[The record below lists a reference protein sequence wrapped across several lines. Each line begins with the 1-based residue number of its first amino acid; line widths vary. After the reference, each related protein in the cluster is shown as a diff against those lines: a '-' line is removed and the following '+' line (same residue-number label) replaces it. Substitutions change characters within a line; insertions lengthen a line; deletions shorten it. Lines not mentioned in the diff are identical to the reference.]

1 MGQTTDQQAAQ
12 QFDLVIRNGMVVDGT
27 GAKAF
32 AADVAVKDGRIA
44 AVGKIAG
51 TGIEEIDATG
61 RIVTPGFVD
70 IHTHYDGQA
79 VWDNHMAPSAWHG
92 VTTAVMGNCGVGF
105 APCKPDDREKLVELM
120 EGVEDI
126 PGPVMHEGLNWQWE
140 SFPEYLTA
148 LDRRDR
154 DIDLC
159 ALLPHAAV
167 RVYVMGER
175 AIRHEAATPDDIAQM
190 RKITAEAV
198 RSGAFGVSTSRTIS
212 HKSLT
217 GEYTPTLRATED
229 ELTGLAMGLRDA
241 GSGFVEIVSDWNE
254 PDPES
259 EFAMLRRV
267 CEKSGRPAVFSLTQR
282 HEEARS
288 NVWEQLMAMSREANA
303 AGHSIRPVA
312 PPRAIGL
319 LLGLEGS
326 QNPFSGTPTY
336 KTIAGLPLTER
347 LARMRDPEIRAKILS
362 EDPIAGSTF
371 PLIHRLMWTQMFRF
385 GNPPNYLPAREDS
398 IASIAEREGRTPP
411 EVAYEILL
419 EDEGRGFIYS
429 PLVNYYNFDMSAVET
444 MLADPNLI
452 MGLGDGG
459 AHVGFILD
467 AGFPT
472 WLMTYWGRERG
483 RFEMEEVI
491 RRLTSDTAHAS
502 GLHDRGVIAVGKK
515 ADLNVID
522 YENVSF
528 GKPYV
533 TYDLPAGGRRLLQKA
548 TGYDATIVSGIVT
561 YRNGEA
567 TGALPGKLVR
577 GQRFDDATQAVIA
590 AE

>member
-1 MGQTTDQQAAQ
+1 MDT
-12 QFDLVIRNGMVVDGT
+12 QFDIIIRNGLIADGT
-27 GAKAF
+27 GGEPFKG
-32 AADVAVKDGRIA
+32 DVGIKGDKIA
-44 AVGKIAG
+44 AVGTFEG
-51 TGIEEIDATG
+51 RGSEEIDASG
-61 RIVTPGFVD
+61 RVVTPGFVD

-79 VWDNHMAPSAWHG
+79 VWDKYTAPSAWHG

-105 APCKPDDREKLVELM
+105 APCRPADRDKLVELM

-126 PGPVMHEGLNWQWE
+126 PSPVIHEGLNWQWE
-140 SFPEYLTA
+140 SFPEFLATVQK
-148 LDRRDR
+148 RTR

-175 AIRHEAATPDDIAQM
+175 AIRHEAATEEDIAHM
-190 RKITAEAV
+190 RRITADAI
-198 RSGAFGVSTSRTIS
+198 RAGAFGFSTSRTIS

-229 ELTGLAMGLRDA
+229 ELTGIALGLRDA
-241 GSGFVEIVSDWNE
+241 GAGFIEIVSDWNE

-267 CEKSGRPAVFSLTQR
+267 VEASERPAVFTLNQR
-282 HEEARS
+282 HEPERS
-288 NVWEQLMAMSREANA
+288 GVWKELMAFADQA
-303 AGHSIRPVA
+303 IDDGHSIRPVVA
-312 PPRAIGL
+312 PRAIGL

-336 KTIAGLPLTER
+336 KTIASLPLAER
-347 LARMRDPEIRAKILS
+347 VAKMRDPDVRERILS

-371 PLIHRLMWTQMFRF
+371 PLFSRMMWTQMFRF
-385 GNPPNYLPAREDS
+385 GNPPNYLPQEADS
-398 IASIAEREGRTPP
+398 IAAIAEREGRTAP
-411 EVAYEILL
+411 EVAYDILI

-429 PLVNYYNFDMSAVET
+429 PLVNYANFDMSATEA
-444 MLADPNLI
+444 MLSNPNTI

-467 AGFPT
+467 AGYPT
-472 WLMTYWGRERG
+472 WLITYWGRERG
-483 RFEMEEVI
+483 RFSMAEVI
-491 RRLTSDTAHAS
+491 RRLTSDTAEAA
-502 GLHDRGVIAVGKK
+502 GLLDRGVIEVGKK
-515 ADLNVID
+515 ADINVLD
-522 YENVSF
+522 YENLNF

-548 TGYDATIVSGIVT
+548 HGYDVTIVSGAVT
-561 YRNGEA
+561 YRNGEP
-567 TGALPGKLVR
+567 TGALPGRLVK
-577 GQRFDDATQAVIA
+577 GQRLGDDIADEGIVA